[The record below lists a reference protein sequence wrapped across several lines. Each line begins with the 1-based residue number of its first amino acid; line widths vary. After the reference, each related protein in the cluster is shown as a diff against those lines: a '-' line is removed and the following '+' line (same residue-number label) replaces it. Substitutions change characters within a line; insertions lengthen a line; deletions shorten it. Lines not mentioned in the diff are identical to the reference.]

1 MPADRDVG
9 LDARSTLMRISVSGA
24 HATGKSTLIAGF
36 LARHPHYRHEA
47 EAYETL
53 ADDIDLSE
61 DAVPTPEGLD
71 ALLQHT
77 VVTLAGFAPDDD
89 VIVERS
95 PVDYLAYAAASR
107 RLWPSV
113 DVAAFLDARLPGVR
127 QAVHNLDL
135 IVLVPVS
142 DAIGRPG
149 EDAQFRK
156 RVDRRLRR
164 ALIDDDFDLFGG
176 ASAPR
181 VVELSPV
188 PSRRL
193 PDLLRLVPDRV
204 RDPSQH
210 QPE

>member
-1 MPADRDVG
+1 
-9 LDARSTLMRISVSGA
+9 MRIAVSGA

-36 LARHPHYRHEA
+36 LARRPGYRHEA

-53 ADDIDLSE
+53 ADDIDLTE
-61 DAVPTPEGLD
+61 DGGPTPEGLD
-71 ALLQHT
+71 ALLRHT
-77 VVTLAGFAPDDD
+77 IATFASLAPDED

-113 DVAAFLDARLPGVR
+113 DVAAFLDVSLPGVR

-142 DAIGRPG
+142 DAIGRPD
-149 EDAQFRK
+149 EDARFRK
-156 RVDRRLRR
+156 RVDRHLRR
-164 ALIDDDFDLFGG
+164 ALIDDDFDVFGG
-176 ASAPR
+176 DGAPR

-193 PDLLRLVPDRV
+193 SDLLRLVPERV

-210 QPE
+210 QRE

>member
-1 MPADRDVG
+1 
-9 LDARSTLMRISVSGA
+9 MRIAVSGA

-36 LARHPHYRHEA
+36 LARRPDYRHEA

-53 ADDIDLSE
+53 ADDIDLTE
-61 DAVPTPEGLD
+61 DGGPTPEGLD
-71 ALLQHT
+71 ALLRHT
-77 VVTLAGFAPDDD
+77 IAALATFAPDED

-107 RLWPSV
+107 RLWASV
-113 DVAAFLDARLPGVR
+113 DVAVFLDASLPAVR

-142 DAIGRPG
+142 DAIGRLG
-149 EDAQFRK
+149 EDARFQK
-156 RVDRRLRR
+156 RVDRHLRR

-176 ASAPR
+176 DGAPR
-181 VVELSPV
+181 VVELSAV

-193 PDLLRLVPDRV
+193 SDLLRLVPDRA

-210 QPE
+210 QRE